1 MTMVSTLPVS
11 LRDQRRI
18 TTSSTQPRVG
28 KQEIVDLVGQLLHV
42 HTGRCATAERVA
54 HLATR

>member
-1 MTMVSTLPVS
+1 MTMVSALPVS

-18 TTSSTQPRVG
+18 TSRSTQSRIG

-42 HTGRCATAERVA
+42 DAR
-54 HLATR
+54 L